1 MRYIENSTDFKQ
13 EVRGKVEDEKKAMSK
28 LKGND
33 PDESIEV
40 IRIERE
46 KRYEESVARE
56 KEAEARAEAEK
67 RKREKRKQKSSRP
80 NLRPQE
86 VLGPTT
92 LFEAKACLTSA
103 RPA

>member
-13 EVRGKVEDEKKAMSK
+13 AVRGKVEDEKKAMSK

-56 KEAEARAEAEK
+56 KEAAARAEAEK
-67 RKREKRKQKSSRP
+67 RKREEMENQLKELEENSKTITFDEDGKLLIP
-80 NLRPQE
+80 L
-86 VLGPTT
+86 
-92 LFEAKACLTSA
+92 
-103 RPA
+103 

>member
-13 EVRGKVEDEKKAMSK
+13 AVRGKVEDEKKAMSK

-56 KEAEARAEAEK
+56 KEAEVRADAEK
-67 RKREKRKQKSSRP
+67 RKREEMENQLKELEENSKTITFDEDGKLLIP
-80 NLRPQE
+80 L
-86 VLGPTT
+86 
-92 LFEAKACLTSA
+92 
-103 RPA
+103 

>member
-56 KEAEARAEAEK
+56 KEAEVRADAEK
-67 RKREKRKQKSSRP
+67 RKREEMENQLKELEENSKTITFDEDGKLLIP
-80 NLRPQE
+80 L
-86 VLGPTT
+86 
-92 LFEAKACLTSA
+92 
-103 RPA
+103 